1 MAYLLDEELV
11 ERVLAHD
18 NEAFAE
24 LVRRYEKQ
32 VFSLAYRLS
41 GDYDE
46 AADLAQEAFLQ
57 IYRGLDKFDPTK
69 KFFSWMYRV
78 AHNTCLNVLQKKPK
92 NQISLDGTE
101 TFLGAAPESESPENV
116 YAGQE
121 LRAKIDLAIAEL
133 PDTYRD
139 VIYLRY
145 IGELSYQ
152 EIADR
157 LELPVSTIETRL
169 FRGRQLLQKA
179 LKEYSRKGAE

>member
-1 MAYLLDEELV
+1 MVYLLDEELV
-11 ERVLAHD
+11 QKVLAHD

-32 VFSLAYRLS
+32 VFSLAYRLC

-57 IYRGLDKFDPTK
+57 IYRGLDKFDPEK

-78 AHNTCLNVLQKKPK
+78 AHNTCLNVIQKKPK

-101 TFLGAAPESESPENV
+101 NFLGAAPETEAPENV
-116 YAGQE
+116 YANRE
-121 LRAKIDLAIAEL
+121 LKARIDQAIAGL

-139 VIYLRY
+139 VIFLRY

-152 EIADR
+152 EISDR
-157 LELPVSTIETRL
+157 LGLPISTIETRL
-169 FRGRQLLQKA
+169 FRGRQLLQKE